1 MAPARVIKTEQMET
15 ENKKYSFGCYRGLT
29 VERIPYVLKAGADSL
44 AVVTDIKT
52 ASDPINR
59 YNAWQRQIKRLSING
74 KTV

>member
-1 MAPARVIKTEQMET
+1 MKWHPQGLSKLNRWKQRIRNIPLVAI
-15 ENKKYSFGCYRGLT
+15 GGLT

-59 YNAWQRQIKRLSING
+59 YNAWQRQIKKVIN
-74 KTV
+74 